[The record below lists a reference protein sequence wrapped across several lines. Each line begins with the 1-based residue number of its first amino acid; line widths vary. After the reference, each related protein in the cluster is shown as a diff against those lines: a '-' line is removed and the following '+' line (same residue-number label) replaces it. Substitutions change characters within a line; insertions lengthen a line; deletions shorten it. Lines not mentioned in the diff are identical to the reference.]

1 MKIIIIAI
9 FLLMELFGFLLE
21 FLNYKNRNA
30 PLPENVKDVYD
41 QETYTKQKAY
51 EMDNLKLNIISSICG
66 LGIML
71 AVLVFNLHSV
81 FFNLLNIESIYL
93 RVYFMFAMV
102 ALISLPLGIL
112 FGAIKTF
119 KIEAKYG
126 FNKSTVGT
134 FIGDIVKQQLIM
146 GIVVLG
152 LISLFMLLHGALG
165 NWVFLIFFFV
175 LAAIMIFVMFFM
187 HFFSKIFNKF
197 TPIEEGSLKDKIDAL
212 AKRTGFPVKR
222 IFSMNAS
229 KRSTKQN
236 AYVTGFGR
244 NRTIVLY
251 DTLIDKMTE
260 DEVVSVLAHE
270 IGHAKKRHV
279 LFSIPISFSI
289 VALLLLAGFFVVN
302 QVDISTAFGFA
313 ELNIAFNLFVL
324 IIFASPVLILIQIPR
339 CIISRAFEYA
349 ADAYETRFA
358 GKKTAISALKKLYR
372 EDYGNLTPHPFVV
385 LIRHSHP
392 TLTQRIG
399 AIEAVDDSTV
409 EFVYE
414 KEED

>member
-1 MKIIIIAI
+1 MKIVIIAI

-41 QETYTKQKAY
+41 EETYTKQQAY
-51 EMDNLKLNIISSICG
+51 EMDNLKLRIISGICG

-71 AVLVFNLHSV
+71 AVLAFDLHS
-81 FFNLLNIESIYL
+81 FFFGLLNIESLYL

-152 LISLFMLLHGALG
+152 LISLFMLLHESFG
-165 NWVFLIFFFV
+165 NWVFLFFFFV
-175 LAAIMIFVMFFM
+175 LVAVMLFFVFFM

-197 TPIEEGSLKDKIDAL
+197 TPIEEGSLKEKINAL
-212 AKRTGFPVKR
+212 AKRTDFPVKR
-222 IFSMNAS
+222 IFSMDAS
-229 KRSTKQN
+229 RRSTKQN
-236 AYVTGFGR
+236 AYFTGFGR

-251 DTLIDKMTE
+251 DTLIEKMTE

-279 LFSIPISFSI
+279 LFNMPMAFSI
-289 VALLLLAGFFVVN
+289 VALLLLAGYFVVN
-302 QVDISTAFGFA
+302 QANISEAFGFE
-313 ELNIAFNLFVL
+313 ELNIAFNIFVL
-324 IIFASPVLILIQIPR
+324 MIFASPVLTLLQIPR

-349 ADAYETRFA
+349 ADEYETRYA
-358 GKKTAISALKKLYR
+358 GKKTAVSALKKLYR
-372 EDYGNLTPHPFVV
+372 EDMGDLTPHPFVV
-385 LIRHSHP
+385 MMEHSHP
-392 TLTQRIG
+392 PLSERVAALDKQD
-399 AIEAVDDSTV
+399 VNKKV
-409 EFVYE
+409 L
-414 KEED
+414 KERK

>member
-1 MKIIIIAI
+1 M
-9 FLLMELFGFLLE
+9 FG
-21 FLNYKNRNA
+21 
-30 PLPENVKDVYD
+30 
-41 QETYTKQKAY
+41 
-51 EMDNLKLNIISSICG
+51 
-66 LGIML
+66 
-71 AVLVFNLHSV
+71 
-81 FFNLLNIESIYL
+81 
-93 RVYFMFAMV
+93 MV

-112 FGAIKTF
+112 FSAVKTF

-134 FIGDIVKQQLIM
+134 FVGDIIKEQLIM

-175 LAAIMIFVMFFM
+175 LAAVMLFFVFFM

-197 TPIEEGSLKDKIDAL
+197 TPIEEGSLKEKIDAL
-212 AKRTGFPVKR
+212 AKRTDFPVKR
-222 IFSMNAS
+222 IFSMDAS
-229 KRSTKQN
+229 RRSTKQN
-236 AYVTGFGR
+236 AYFTGFGR

-251 DTLIDKMTE
+251 DTLIEKMTE
-260 DEVVSVLAHE
+260 DEVISVLAHE

-279 LFSIPISFSI
+279 LFNMPVAFSI
-289 VALLLLAGFFVVN
+289 MALLLLAGFFVVN
-302 QVDISTAFGFA
+302 QGDISTAFGFSG
-313 ELNIAFNLFVL
+313 LNIAFNIFVL
-324 IIFASPVLILIQIPR
+324 MIFATPVLTLLQIPR

-349 ADAYETRFA
+349 ADAYEAHYA

-392 TLTQRIG
+392 TLTQRIS
-399 AIEAVDDSTV
+399 AIEAIDDSAI

-414 KEED
+414 TTED